1 MKKNDIKIIENIFN
15 QEASITENDSII
27 YVYLYFSHSGLF
39 SLSFC
44 KIKNDFGI
52 YTTKTLNKEEA
63 IKYQQY
69 LDIFIKNYDV
79 LYKIFL
85 EYSNKK

>member
-15 QEASITENDSII
+15 QEASITENDFII
-27 YVYLYFSHSGLF
+27 YVYFSSLGLV

-85 EYSNKK
+85 KYSNKK

>member
-39 SLSFC
+39 A
-44 KIKNDFGI
+44 G
-52 YTTKTLNKEEA
+52 
-63 IKYQQY
+63 
-69 LDIFIKNYDV
+69 V
-79 LYKIFL
+79 
-85 EYSNKK
+85 